1 LTNKTDFKYKLAAL
15 AGRVRAGAVRNKST
29 RALQATRSARQPF
42 AAFLLTSYCK
52 RVQETVLISI
62 KDIARVARVSHSTVS
77 RALHNSSLV
86 SPETAVRI
94 QQIAREK
101 GYRPSA
107 VARSLVTRR
116 TKTIGVVVTR
126 IADPFI
132 AEVVSG
138 IEEVANDHGY
148 SVFLA
153 NSNANPDREV
163 KVVHSFHERRV
174 DGILVTAS
182 RVGALYMP
190 LLAEMRVPTVL
201 INNQHPGEFVH
212 SVMIDNPAAS
222 RQATEHLIGLGHKR
236 IAYIGDQF
244 GFQSDTER
252 FAGYRRALEVADV
265 PFLPELIAHG
275 DGKAEGGMLA
285 MEKLL
290 ALPEPPTAVF
300 CYNDMSALGGL
311 RAIHAHGW
319 RVPEDISVVG
329 FDDLFIAS
337 YTSPALTTIS
347 QPMRQMGRMAMEI
360 LIKLFSGLTSKTNI
374 KVQGHLIERESTA
387 QPRRI
392 H

>member
-1 LTNKTDFKYKLAAL
+1 M
-15 AGRVRAGAVRNKST
+15 G
-29 RALQATRSARQPF
+29 
-42 AAFLLTSYCK
+42 
-52 RVQETVLISI
+52 LISI
-62 KDIARVARVSHSTVS
+62 KDIARAAKVSHSTVS
-77 RALHNSSLV
+77 RALHNSPLV
-86 SPETAVRI
+86 SHKTAQRI
-94 QQIAREK
+94 REIAREK

-107 VARSLVTRR
+107 VARSLVTRK

-132 AEVVSG
+132 AEVVNG

-190 LLAEMRVPTVL
+190 LLTEMKVPTVL

-212 SVMIDNPAAS
+212 SVMIDNVSAS
-222 RQATEHLIGLGHKR
+222 LHATEHLLQLGHKR
-236 IAYIGDQF
+236 IAYIGDQY

-252 FAGYRRALEVADV
+252 FAGYRRALEIADM

-275 DGKAEGGMLA
+275 NGNAEGGMHA
-285 MEKLL
+285 MQKLL
-290 ALPEPPTAVF
+290 EAVDPPTAVF
-300 CYNDMSALGGL
+300 CYNDMSALGAL
-311 RAIHAHGW
+311 KAIRTKGM

-337 YTSPALTTIS
+337 YTNPALTTIS
-347 QPMRQMGRMAMEI
+347 QPMKQMGSTAMEI
-360 LIKLFSGLTSKTNI
+360 LLKLFNGGSSQNNI
-374 KVQGHLIERESTA
+374 KVQGQLIVRESTA
-387 QPRRI
+387 APRSA

>member
-1 LTNKTDFKYKLAAL
+1 M
-15 AGRVRAGAVRNKST
+15 G
-29 RALQATRSARQPF
+29 
-42 AAFLLTSYCK
+42 
-52 RVQETVLISI
+52 LISI
-62 KDIARVARVSHSTVS
+62 KDIARVAKVSHSTVS

-86 SPETAVRI
+86 NHETAERI
-94 QQIAREK
+94 RQIAREK

-132 AEVVSG
+132 AEVVNG

-153 NSNANPDREV
+153 NSNADPDREV

-190 LLAEMRVPTVL
+190 LLTEMRVPTVL

-222 RQATEHLIGLGHKR
+222 RQATEHLVQLGHRR

-244 GFQSDTER
+244 GFQSDIER
-252 FAGYRRALEVADV
+252 FAGYRNALEVADI
-265 PFLPELIAHG
+265 PFVPELTAHG
-275 DGKAEGGMLA
+275 DGKAEGGMRA

-290 ALPEPPTAVF
+290 SLAEPPTAVF
-300 CYNDMSALGGL
+300 CYNDMSALGAL
-311 RAIHAHGW
+311 RTIHTRGW

-337 YTSPALTTIS
+337 YISPSLTTIS
-347 QPMRQMGRMAMEI
+347 QPMRQMGSMAMEI
-360 LIKLFSGLTSKTNI
+360 LLKLFSGSNSKTNM
-374 KVQGHLIERESTA
+374 KVQGQLIVRESTA
-387 QPRRI
+387 PPRST

>member
-1 LTNKTDFKYKLAAL
+1 MC
-15 AGRVRAGAVRNKST
+15 
-29 RALQATRSARQPF
+29 Q
-42 AAFLLTSYCK
+42 AAFRCFPFCSLLNTCAAMG
-52 RVQETVLISI
+52 LISI
-62 KDIARVARVSHSTVS
+62 KDIARAAKVSHSTVS
-77 RALHNSSLV
+77 RALQHSPLV
-86 SPETAVRI
+86 NHQTAQRI
-94 QQIAREK
+94 QEIARET

-107 VARSLVTRR
+107 VARSLVTKR

-132 AEVVSG
+132 AEVVNG
-138 IEEVANDHGY
+138 IEDVANDHGY

-190 LLAEMRVPTVL
+190 LLTEMRVPTVL

-222 RQATEHLIGLGHKR
+222 LQATQHLIQLGHKR
-236 IAYIGDQF
+236 VAYIGDQF

-252 FAGYRRALEVADV
+252 FAGYRRALEVADI
-265 PFLPELIAHG
+265 PFLPELTAHG
-275 DGKAEGGMLA
+275 DGNAEGGMRA
-285 MEKLL
+285 MERLL
-290 ALPEPPTAVF
+290 ALVEPPTAVF
-300 CYNDMSALGGL
+300 CYNDMSALGAL
-311 RAIHAHGW
+311 RAIRAKGW

-329 FDDLFIAS
+329 FDDLFIAT
-337 YTSPALTTIS
+337 YTNPALTTIS
-347 QPMRQMGRMAMEI
+347 QPMRQMGSAAMEI
-360 LIKLFSGLTSKTNI
+360 LLKLFNGANSKTNI
-374 KVQGHLIERESTA
+374 KVQGQLIVRESTA
-387 QPRRI
+387 APRSS

>member
-1 LTNKTDFKYKLAAL
+1 M
-15 AGRVRAGAVRNKST
+15 
-29 RALQATRSARQPF
+29 
-42 AAFLLTSYCK
+42 
-52 RVQETVLISI
+52 ISI
-62 KDIARVARVSHSTVS
+62 KDIARVAKVSHSTVS
-77 RALHNSSLV
+77 RALHNSPLV
-86 SPETAVRI
+86 SHETAERI
-94 QQIAREK
+94 RRIAREK

-107 VARSLVTRR
+107 IARSLVTRR

-132 AEVVSG
+132 AEVVNG

-153 NSNANPDREV
+153 NSDANPDREV

-190 LLAEMRVPTVL
+190 LLDEMRVPTVL

-212 SVMIDNPAAS
+212 SVMIDNLAAS
-222 RQATEHLIGLGHKR
+222 RLATEHLIRLGHRR
-236 IAYIGDQF
+236 IAYVGDQF

-252 FAGYRRALEVADV
+252 FAGYRSALEVADV

-275 DGKAEGGMLA
+275 DGKAEGGLRA

-290 ALPEPPTAVF
+290 ALPKPPTAVF
-300 CYNDMSALGGL
+300 CYNDMSALGAL
-311 RAIHAHGW
+311 RAIHEHGL
-319 RVPEDISVVG
+319 RAPEDISVVG

-337 YTSPALTTIS
+337 YTRPALTTIS
-347 QPMRQMGRMAMEI
+347 QPMRQMGRMAMDI
-360 LIKLFSGLTSKTNI
+360 LIKLFAGLNSKTNL
-374 KVQGHLIERESTA
+374 KVQGQLIVRESTA
-387 QPRRI
+387 RLDPK
-392 H
+392 

>member
-1 LTNKTDFKYKLAAL
+1 MGLT
-15 AGRVRAGAVRNKST
+15 
-29 RALQATRSARQPF
+29 
-42 AAFLLTSYCK
+42 
-52 RVQETVLISI
+52 SI
-62 KDIARVARVSHSTVS
+62 KDIARAAKVSHSTVS
-77 RALHNSSLV
+77 RALHNSPLV
-86 SPETAVRI
+86 SHETAQRI
-94 QQIAREK
+94 REIAREK

-107 VARSLVTRR
+107 IARSLVTRR

-132 AEVVSG
+132 AEVVNG

-153 NSNANPDREV
+153 NSNADPDREV

-190 LLAEMRVPTVL
+190 LLTEMRVPTVL
-201 INNQHPGEFVH
+201 INNQHPGDFVH
-212 SVMIDNPAAS
+212 SVMIDNVIAS
-222 RQATEHLIGLGHKR
+222 SQATEHLIHLGHKR
-236 IAYIGDQF
+236 VAYIGDQY

-252 FAGYRRALEVADV
+252 FAGYRRALGIADV

-275 DGKAEGGMLA
+275 DGNAEGGMRA
-285 MEKLL
+285 MQKLL
-290 ALPEPPTAVF
+290 ETVEPPTAVF
-300 CYNDMSALGGL
+300 CYNDMSALGAL
-311 RAIHAHGW
+311 RAIRAKSM

-337 YTSPALTTIS
+337 YTNPALTTIS
-347 QPMRQMGRMAMEI
+347 QPMKHMGSTAMEI
-360 LIKLFSGLTSKTNI
+360 LLKLFNGENSQNNI
-374 KVQGHLIERESTA
+374 KVQGQLIVRESTA
-387 QPRRI
+387 APRSV